1 MNIIYSL
8 CGNGVR
14 FEKEGYD
21 IIKYLIPYNGA
32 PMLYHSVETLGI
44 SGDLYFIVRE
54 EHLMKY
60 KFLEKFLL
68 DLNGEIIVCY
78 NETRGAAE
86 SLLLSK
92 GHIKDNTK
100 PMISVNSD
108 QYMNWNPRP
117 FVEELN
123 KNPNSSY
130 IVTFRNTD
138 PKCSYAKVENGRVLE
153 VREKKVISDIATVGI
168 YHWKTTED
176 FYIDA
181 EEMIRRDIRD
191 NNEYYVAPVY
201 NLSIERGLDVKIFD
215 IEKSQFFPVG
225 TPSDLFK
232 FTKQETFID

>member
-14 FEKEGYD
+14 FENGGYD

-68 DLNGEIIVCY
+68 DLNGEIIICY

-92 GHIKDNTK
+92 GQIKDNSK

-108 QYMNWNPRP
+108 QYMNWNSKP
-117 FVEELN
+117 FVEEL
-123 KNPNSSY
+123 KRNPNTSY
-130 IVTFRNTD
+130 IVTFNNND
-138 PKCSYAKVENGRVLE
+138 PKCSYVRIENGKVSE
-153 VREKKVISDIATVGI
+153 VREKKVISNIATVGI

-191 NNEYYVAPVY
+191 NNEFYVAPVY
-201 NLSIERGLDVKIFD
+201 NLSIERGLDVNVFNIG
-215 IEKSQFFPVG
+215 KSEFLPVG
-225 TPSDLFK
+225 TPNDLIKFK
-232 FTKQETFID
+232 TEETFID